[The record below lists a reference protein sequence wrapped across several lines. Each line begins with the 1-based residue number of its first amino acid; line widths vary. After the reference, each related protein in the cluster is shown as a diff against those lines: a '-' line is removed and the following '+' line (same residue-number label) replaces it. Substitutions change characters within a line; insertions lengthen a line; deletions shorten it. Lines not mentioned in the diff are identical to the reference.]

1 MLLVLLRLP
10 RVLLV
15 CFGIP
20 VLSLPSWSY
29 SVYYVVIFFV
39 SFSFVLSHLRKGHD
53 APLIFYLFICLFI
66 LLFYLL
72 FVSFVLSVIALSPLL
87 NSLQCSISVSW
98 F

>member
-39 SFSFVLSHLRKGHD
+39 SFSFVLSHLRKGQRAFD
-53 APLIFYLFICLFI
+53 FLSIYLFIYFIILFAFCLLRSFCHCI
-66 LLFYLL
+66 
-72 FVSFVLSVIALSPLL
+72 VSSA
-87 NSLQCSISVSW
+87 
-98 F
+98 